1 MSRSSEMAIYI
12 LTILLFFQFF
22 FAGTVFDL
30 RGNAFEPMSY
40 FTTTRWSL
48 TALGVTIDMPE
59 IVEATILCADMP
71 ENPLDPDSS
80 MKTVCENYPEAKDDL
95 MLNYDDDRL
104 LESWGV
110 LFGMSILFLTITGVL
125 LERTKA
131 D

>member
-1 MSRSSEMAIYI
+1 
-12 LTILLFFQFF
+12 
-22 FAGTVFDL
+22 
-30 RGNAFEPMSY
+30 
-40 FTTTRWSL
+40 
-48 TALGVTIDMPE
+48 
-59 IVEATILCADMP
+59 
-71 ENPLDPDSS
+71 

-95 MLNYDDDRL
+95 MLNYDDERL